1 MFLDNDIRIT
11 LRRRNKVFVLWALV
25 QILVKSSIHGMQAR
39 KDLTIE
45 VHVEGG
51 PKVHKSF
58 VLASFLF
65 KQH

>member
-1 MFLDNDIRIT
+1 MI
-11 LRRRNKVFVLWALV
+11 
-25 QILVKSSIHGMQAR
+25 VKSSIHCMQAR